1 MNSYFDYIN
10 PKSIHIIFDKI
21 SNKKDKRHVLDPRL
35 PTQRSPTQR
44 SPTQRSPNKRSPN
57 IRRQSPPNLS
67 LAPAGEWEK
76 EYPHYLINNM
86 DFLRFN
92 LNSIID
98 KSSVPILSYT

>member
-1 MNSYFDYIN
+1 
-10 PKSIHIIFDKI
+10 
-21 SNKKDKRHVLDPRL
+21 
-35 PTQRSPTQR
+35 
-44 SPTQRSPNKRSPN
+44 
-57 IRRQSPPNLS
+57 

>member
-10 PKSIHIIFDKI
+10 PNSIHIIFDKLH
-21 SNKKDKRHVLDPRL
+21 NKKDKKHVLDP
-35 PTQRSPTQR
+35 R

>member
-10 PKSIHIIFDKI
+10 PNSIHIIFDKI
-21 SNKKDKRHVLDPRL
+21 HNKKDKKHVLDP
-35 PTQRSPTQR
+35 RSPTQR

-67 LAPAGEWEK
+67 LSPAGEWEK
-76 EYPHYLINNM
+76 EYQHCLSNNR
-86 DFLRFN
+86 DFLSFN

-98 KSSVPILSYT
+98 RSSVPILSYT

>member
-10 PKSIHIIFDKI
+10 PNSIHIIFDKLP
-21 SNKKDKRHVLDPRL
+21 NKKDKKHVLDP
-35 PTQRSPTQR
+35 
-44 SPTQRSPNKRSPN
+44 RSPNKRSPN

-92 LNSIID
+92 LNSIVE

>member
-35 PTQRSPTQR
+35 PTQRSP
-44 SPTQRSPNKRSPN
+44 NKRSPKL
-57 IRRQSPPNLS
+57 RRQSPPNLS

>member
-10 PKSIHIIFDKI
+10 PNSIHIIFDKLP
-21 SNKKDKRHVLDPRL
+21 NKKDKKHVLDP
-35 PTQRSPTQR
+35 
-44 SPTQRSPNKRSPN
+44 RSPNKRSPN
-57 IRRQSPPNLS
+57 IRRQSPPKLS
-67 LAPAGEWEK
+67 LASAGEWEK

-92 LNSIID
+92 LNSIVE

>member
-10 PKSIHIIFDKI
+10 PNSIHIIFDKI
-21 SNKKDKRHVLDPRL
+21 HNKKDKKHVLDP
-35 PTQRSPTQR
+35 R

-98 KSSVPILSYT
+98 RSSVPILSYT

>member
-10 PKSIHIIFDKI
+10 PNSIHIIFDKI
-21 SNKKDKRHVLDPRL
+21 HNKKDKKHVLDP
-35 PTQRSPTQR
+35 R

>member
-10 PKSIHIIFDKI
+10 PNSIHIIFDKI
-21 SNKKDKRHVLDPRL
+21 HNKKDKKHVLDP
-35 PTQRSPTQR
+35 R

-76 EYPHYLINNM
+76 EHQHSLIKDTSNIQ
-86 DFLRFN
+86 FN
-92 LNSIID
+92 LNSIIT
-98 KSSVPILSYT
+98 KNSVPILSYT

>member
-1 MNSYFDYIN
+1 MNSSFDYIN

-21 SNKKDKRHVLDPRL
+21 SNKKDKRHVLDPR
-35 PTQRSPTQR
+35 
-44 SPTQRSPNKRSPN
+44 SPNKRSPN
-57 IRRQSPPNLS
+57 LRRQSPPNLS

-92 LNSIID
+92 LNSIVE
-98 KSSVPILSYT
+98 KSSVPILFYT

>member
-10 PKSIHIIFDKI
+10 PNSIHIIFDKR
-21 SNKKDKRHVLDPRL
+21 SNKKDKKHILDP
-35 PTQRSPTQR
+35 
-44 SPTQRSPNKRSPN
+44 RSPNKRSPN

>member
-10 PKSIHIIFDKI
+10 PNSIHIIFDKLH
-21 SNKKDKRHVLDPRL
+21 NKKDKKHVLDP
-35 PTQRSPTQR
+35 R

-76 EYPHYLINNM
+76 EYPHCLSNNM
-86 DFLRFN
+86 DFLKFN
-92 LNSIID
+92 LNSIIE